1 MSQNGQTHLKNIAAF
16 ADHFVSNHFVVLSIK
31 GLKYL
36 QDIKR
41 ILCCEEINF
50 TSHSVVHY
58 RYMAVLY
65 VFI

>member
-31 GLKYL
+31 GLKHL

-41 ILCCEEINF
+41 ILCWEEINF
-50 TSHSVVHY
+50 TSHSIVHY
-58 RYMAVLY
+58 QYMAVLY